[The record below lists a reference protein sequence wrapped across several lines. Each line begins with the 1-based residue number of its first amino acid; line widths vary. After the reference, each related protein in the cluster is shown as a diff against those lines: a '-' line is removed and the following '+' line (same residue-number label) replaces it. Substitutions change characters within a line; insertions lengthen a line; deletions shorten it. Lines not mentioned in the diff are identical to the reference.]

1 MHFALPWPPSV
12 NTYYRNVNGRMLI
25 SKRGREYRAEVAAE
39 LAVSGATQALG
50 RLEVEIQLSMPD
62 KRRRDLDNTL
72 KALLDA
78 LQHGGAYEDDSQIDR
93 LTVQRLPVDPPGRAM
108 VFIRELDSQDE
119 QWRTLV

>member
-50 RLEVEIQLSMPD
+50 RLEVEIQISMPD